1 MSIDKM
7 LSSYKTEAE
16 LRAFAEASQ
25 KTLLQVMKKNKEL
38 TDEVEHLK
46 KLVSGAVPIV
56 KKEGES
62 PLSVGS
68 DEEEIAK
75 IELRKLRDKAMDPDS
90 LMLEDAKK
98 VEIYSK
104 ILASKQK
111 KESNNEREVKEL
123 DANELLA
130 LVESPSSDQAK
141 VD

>member
-7 LSSYKTEAE
+7 LANYKTEAE

-25 KTLLQVMKKNKEL
+25 KTLMQVMKKNKEL

-46 KLVSGAVPIV
+46 KLVSGAVPIIRPDN
-56 KKEGES
+56 S
-62 PLSVGS
+62 PISVGS

-75 IELRKLRDKAMDPDS
+75 IELRKLKEKSMDSEP

-104 ILASKQK
+104 ILSSKLK
-111 KESNNEREVKEL
+111 KDDGKEREVKEL
-123 DANELLA
+123 EVSQLLSIA
-130 LVESPSSDQAK
+130 EGSTEEVK
-141 VD
+141 N